1 MKPLVYKGLRKNLNR
16 SEWVSSDEIKQ
27 SYLIHMHGY
36 QLRTEHY
43 AEEAK
48 QKTR

>member
-1 MKPLVYKGLRKNLNR
+1 M
-16 SEWVSSDEIKQ
+16 
-27 SYLIHMHGY
+27 IHMHGY

-48 QKTR
+48 QKTMQGKEYTKRTILSLIANQYKILHW